1 MEGLRIVIA
10 DDHELIRRGIRGLLA
25 SKPHWHVVAEANN
38 GRDAVRMI
46 QELKP
51 DVVILDFSMPEMN
64 GIDAA
69 QEISRL
75 HVETEV
81 ILLTMHD
88 SEEIIREALISG
100 ARGFVLKTDADRD
113 LVDAVDMVSK
123 HRQFFTPRV
132 AELVLSGYFSAK
144 TSPLQR
150 EEVSQLTSR
159 EREVVQLLAEGRTSK
174 EIGGLLRISVRTT
187 ETHRININRKL
198 NFNSIA
204 DLVRFAIRNGI
215 ITSS

>member
-198 NFNSIA
+198 KFNSIA

>member
-25 SKPHWHVVAEANN
+25 SKPHWQVVAEANN
-38 GRDAVRMI
+38 GRDAVRVI
-46 QELKP
+46 EELKP
-51 DVVILDFSMPEMN
+51 DVVILDFSMPLMN
-64 GIDAA
+64 GIHAT
-69 QEISRL
+69 QEILRL
-75 HVETEV
+75 QVETEV

-132 AELVLSGYFSAK
+132 AELVLNGYFSAK